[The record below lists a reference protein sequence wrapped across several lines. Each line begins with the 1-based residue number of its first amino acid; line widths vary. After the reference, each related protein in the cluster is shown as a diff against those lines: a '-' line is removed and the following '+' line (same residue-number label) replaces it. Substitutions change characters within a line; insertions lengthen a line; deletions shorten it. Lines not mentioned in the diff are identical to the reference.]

1 MFDINELSKQF
12 RFDNNKKDRKME
24 HIIKKAL
31 INSTLVIIGVVLF
44 NVFLIYGIDAEVAR
58 QDREMGRKPTNCI
71 FESNCHS

>member
-1 MFDINELSKQF
+1 MK
-12 RFDNNKKDRKME
+12 

-44 NVFLIYGIDAEVAR
+44 NVILIYGIDAEVAR